1 MVQRIRLTGKEM
13 RYIALFENLTGEL
26 ANDCI
31 IDDKRDRIILIVK
44 PGNAGR
50 AIGRHGSRIKMMR
63 DMVKKDIEIVES
75 ADTPIGFIKNSFSP
89 AHVKEVRITERL
101 DNRKVA
107 VVTIDQRDK
116 GIAIGK
122 NGKTAERTR
131 LLAKRYFGIDNVVI
145 V

>member
-1 MVQRIRLTGKEM
+1 MDPKIRLTSNEM
-13 RYIALFENLTGEL
+13 RYIALFENLTGEM

-63 DMVKKDIEIVES
+63 HMVKKNIEIVES
-75 ADTPIGFIKNSFSP
+75 ADSPTEFIKNSFAP
-89 AHVKEVRITERL
+89 AKVKEVRITERL
-101 DNRKVA
+101 DNRKIA

>member
-1 MVQRIRLTGKEM
+1 MDQRIRLTSNEM
-13 RYIALFENLTGEL
+13 RYIALFENLTGEM

-50 AIGRHGSRIKMMR
+50 AIGKHGSRIKMMR
-63 DMVKKDIEIVES
+63 HMIKKNIEVVES
-75 ADTPIGFIKNSFSP
+75 AETPIEFIKNSFAP
-89 AHVKEVRITERL
+89 ANVKEVRITERL
-101 DNRKVA
+101 DNKKIA

>member
-1 MVQRIRLTGKEM
+1 MVQRIRLTGTEM
-13 RYIALFENLTGEL
+13 RYIALFEDLTGEM

-31 IDDKRDRIILIVK
+31 IDNKRDRIILIVK

-50 AIGRHGSRIKMMR
+50 AIGRHGSRIRMMR
-63 DMVKKDIEIVES
+63 DMVGKDIEIVES
-75 ADTPIGFIKNSFSP
+75 ADTPIEFIKNSFAP

-107 VVTIDQRDK
+107 VVTIDRRDK